1 MEKPQQQSI
10 LKDKDKR
17 ALNLFKFSKVQKIKQ
32 KTNRCA
38 EICSQL
44 LNAIISDDANQNKT
58 DINITT
64 IICSVIE
71 YLFQHNKKYKINK
84 LEIALTVYEELFGE
98 LSEEHKKIIINNVE
112 HIVEHKLIQKI
123 SKFDLIK
130 KDLGGLL
137 KFLL

>member
-1 MEKPQQQSI
+1 MEKTPQQNI

-17 ALNLFKFSKVQKIKQ
+17 ALCLFKFSKVQKIKQ
-32 KTNRCA
+32 KTNRCV

-44 LNAIISDDANQNKT
+44 LNAVISDDVNENKI
-58 DINITT
+58 DVNIAT

-71 YLFQHNKKYKINK
+71 FLFSHNKKYKINK
-84 LEIALTVYEELFGE
+84 LEIALTVYESLFGE
-98 LSEEHKKIIINNVE
+98 LTEEHKKTIIKNVN
-112 HIVEHKLIQKI
+112 HVVENKLIQKI

-130 KDLGGLL
+130 NDLGGLL